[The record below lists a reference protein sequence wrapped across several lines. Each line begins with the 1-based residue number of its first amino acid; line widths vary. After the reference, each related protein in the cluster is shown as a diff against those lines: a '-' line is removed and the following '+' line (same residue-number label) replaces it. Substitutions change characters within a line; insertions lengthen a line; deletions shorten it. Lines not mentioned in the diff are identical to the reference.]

1 MLTETARVV
10 AVDNDGVW
18 VETLR
23 QSSCNS
29 CAARSGCGHGMINGA
44 KSGVSRGLV
53 KAALPSDG
61 SLAVSLH
68 DTVEISVPEQGFLR
82 AVFMLYAMPLLLML
96 FAAGFADYLWATSEL
111 SQAAMDLRVT
121 LSAIAGLGAGLL
133 LLRFLSDRLSGHTDF
148 KPRVTGIS

>member
-10 AVDNDGVW
+10 AVDSDGVW

-23 QSSCNS
+23 QSSCSS
-29 CAARSGCGHGMINGA
+29 CAARSGCGHGMINSA
-44 KSGVSRGLV
+44 KAGVSKGLV

-61 SLAVSLH
+61 SFAVGLH

-82 AVFMLYAMPLLLML
+82 AVWMLYAMPLLTML
-96 FAAGFADYLWATSEL
+96 FAAGFADYFWAASEL

-121 LSAIAGLGAGLL
+121 LSAVAGLGAGLL
-133 LLRFLSDRLSGHTDF
+133 LLRFLSDRRSGDTDF
-148 KPRVTGIS
+148 QPRVTGIS